1 MVNKIFLF
9 VLLFLF
15 ISCNRSKE
23 KQLNKVNQL
32 LSTCDS
38 LENIYKL
45 EKNDSIP
52 YFIQGVMDVELKIK
66 KNFTSDT
73 VSLDFAKK
81 INRFKMI
88 RKKLKPILK
97 QNMKFS
103 TAFYELKQSILTLKK
118 DIENNAGDKNRYEE
132 YLLFE
137 EKKVNSIKLVLLDNL
152 KIQKEQIKN
161 YHELHNELYGI
172 SMNITK

>member
-52 YFIQGVMDVELKIK
+52 YFIQGVMDVELRIK

-172 SMNITK
+172 SMNLTK